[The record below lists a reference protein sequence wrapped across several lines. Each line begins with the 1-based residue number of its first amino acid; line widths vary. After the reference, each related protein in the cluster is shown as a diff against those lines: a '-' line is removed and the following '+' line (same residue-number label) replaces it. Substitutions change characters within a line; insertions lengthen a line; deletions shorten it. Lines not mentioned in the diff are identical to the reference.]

1 MTLASFSNLLSVS
14 LQVVVIA
21 MAAALVAAVL
31 RTTAPRM
38 RYGFWRLVL
47 LLCLLLPWLQT
58 PQRVST
64 TAPAP
69 SSAAP
74 ATVSGLEAGQ
84 NIGSAA
90 GFDWLLIGTI
100 IAGLGIAA
108 RLVWMAIGGLK
119 LRRLRVAGEPL
130 AQSEHAEL
138 QARIGTRADVRYVA
152 TVRQPVTFGVLRPV
166 VLLPTGLG
174 QQPAATRD
182 AVLAHE
188 LVHVRR
194 RDWCW
199 VVVEEVLRTV
209 FWFQPA
215 IWWLISR
222 VQLAREEVVDAA
234 SVAVTGQRRAYLEA
248 MLMFAD
254 DVPFA
259 AAPAFARRRHLFR
272 RIVLLSTEEVMSR
285 RRIVLSA
292 LAMALVVAAA
302 GWTAVRAFPL
312 ESHMALQ
319 AGGVGPLEQIAKP
332 ITRENPMPL
341 RVQGEMPVFPPEA
354 AGDRMAVTV
363 TLRTVIDQSG
373 LVAELRLNGLALQM
387 NGFSAAVAGGPETLK
402 QLEGFRRA
410 QFVGSPGG
418 DRVSGESVWPLLQ
431 TFIDSATAAVQQ
443 WRYEE
448 PKEAPIAFDTVLHF
462 ATGQPVTARQ
472 LRFNILDPT
481 LAGGALA
488 DGAVRIGGAI
498 KSPPKLKDVRP
509 VYPQEA
515 RDNRVQGVVIIEA
528 RIEGD
533 GRVSAAQVLRSIPM
547 LDAAALDAVK
557 QWEFQ
562 PTLLNGVP
570 TPVIMTVTVQF
581 SLQ

>member
-21 MAAALVAAVL
+21 LAAALVAAVL

-47 LLCLLLPWLQT
+47 LLCLVLPWLQT

-69 SSAAP
+69 SGAAP
-74 ATVSGLEAGQ
+74 ATVSAFAAGQ
-84 NIGSAA
+84 TTGSAA
-90 GFDWLLIGTI
+90 AFDWLLVGTI
-100 IAGLGIAA
+100 IVGLGIAA

-138 QARIGTRADVRYVA
+138 QARIGTSADVRYVA
-152 TVRQPVTFGVLRPV
+152 TVRQPVTFGVFRPV

-199 VVVEEVLRTV
+199 VVVEEVVRTV

-292 LAMALVVAAA
+292 LAMVVVVAAA
-302 GWTAVRAFPL
+302 GWTALRAFPL
-312 ESHMALQ
+312 ETNVVLQ
-319 AGGVGPLEQIAKP
+319 SGVGPLEQAARP
-332 ITRENPMPL
+332 ITTDNPVPA
-341 RVQGEMPVFPPEA
+341 RTQGETPVFPPEGA
-354 AGDRMAVTV
+354 NENMAVTV

-373 LVAELRLNGLALQM
+373 LVAELRLNGLAFQIR
-387 NGFSAAVAGGPETLK
+387 GFSAVFPGGPETLK
-402 QLEGFRRA
+402 QLEGFEKAHFRGKA
-410 QFVGSPGG
+410 GEAP
-418 DRVSGESVWPLLQ
+418 VSGESLLPLLRA
-431 TFIDSATAAVQQ
+431 FIDSATAALQQ
-443 WRYEE
+443 WRYEA
-448 PKEAPIAFDTVLHF
+448 PKEAPIAIDTVVQF
-462 ATGQPVTARQ
+462 TTGRPVTTRTMGSAVSS
-472 LRFNILDPT
+472 LT
-481 LAGGALA
+481 S
-488 DGAVRIGGAI
+488 DGAVRIGGAVG
-498 KSPPKLKDVRP
+498 PPKKLRDVRP
-509 VYPQEA
+509 IYPQEA

-570 TPVIMTVTVQF
+570 TPVVMTVTVQF
-581 SLQ
+581 TLQ